1 MAQYYV
7 MCSYSYETNG
17 YNGGQNILSCNI
29 KTSCSPLKGK
39 CLWSYC
45 I

>member
-7 MCSYSYETNG
+7 MFSYIYETNG
-17 YNGGQNILSCNI
+17 YNGWQNILSFNI

-39 CLWSYC
+39 YL
-45 I
+45 